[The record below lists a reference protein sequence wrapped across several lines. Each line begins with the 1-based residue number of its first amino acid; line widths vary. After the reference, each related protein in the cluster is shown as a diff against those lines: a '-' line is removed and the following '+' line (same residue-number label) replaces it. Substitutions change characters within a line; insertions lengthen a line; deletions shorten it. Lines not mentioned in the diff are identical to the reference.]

1 MLLQVVQRGLAHRG
15 LADLGLSLDDI
26 DQGVYIAL
34 LDCIQRIR
42 HFRQILCDLIGLCIG
57 NALVRRPER
66 IQSAIQDF
74 IPLGLQLRKHILKL
88 LDLPLLRSCV
98 RLLLLRL
105 PLLEHLVIRCL
116 CEVDL
121 LLPLV
126 NTLIIRIRD
135 PLHGSVVG
143 LLLALPSGLN
153 RIGQKFVPLLIERL
167 DLILIPFADF
177 PQLCR
182 VRLALSHLPGEFRV
196 LHGLFLLGTEISN
209 LLGVRIDHGLH
220 NRIDILSLDRVLR
233 LVYLVNGLDQKSLR
247 RRPVVLGERLYKLAA
262 LRGVLADLLRH
273 LYDLRIVAV
282 LLRFFAEYGKC
293 AHRRIDIFACPVRA
307 LQKVVHFSVKVL
319 CQTGRSAFQ
328 RLFLADDVIG
338 HVFLL
343 QAVHALLR
351 LGEQLFEG
359 VRSGPGGLCLGFVA
373 VLCRAD
379 GIVCRFKNRVVPVS
393 VKQRSLRLVKSL
405 LRDRRLSGVLL
416 APYVHQIG
424 VDRIFLPVTLNPVL
438 VLPDRALL
446 CGFLCVIQESI
457 RHIFQEMT
465 VCGVDIG
472 ENLC

>member
-1 MLLQVVQRGLAHRG
+1 MAHLPREH
-15 LADLGLSLDDI
+15 
-26 DQGVYIAL
+26 
-34 LDCIQRIR
+34 RICKKR
-42 HFRQILCDLIGLCIG
+42 
-57 NALVRRPER
+57 
-66 IQSAIQDF
+66 
-74 IPLGLQLRKHILKL
+74 
-88 LDLPLLRSCV
+88 
-98 RLLLLRL
+98 
-105 PLLEHLVIRCL
+105 
-116 CEVDL
+116 
-121 LLPLV
+121 
-126 NTLIIRIRD
+126 
-135 PLHGSVVG
+135 
-143 LLLALPSGLN
+143 
-153 RIGQKFVPLLIERL
+153 VPLLVQFL

-209 LLGVRIDHGLH
+209 LLSVRVNHGLH
-220 NRIDILSLDRVLR
+220 NGIHVLPLHRVLR
-233 LVYLVNGLDQKSLR
+233 LVYLVNGLDQKPLR
-247 RRPVVLGERLYKLAA
+247 RCPVVLGERLYKLAA

-273 LYDLRIVAV
+273 LDDLRVVSA
-282 LLRFFAEYGKC
+282 LLRFFTEYRKC
-293 AHRRIDIFACPVRA
+293 AHRRIEIFACPVRA
-307 LQKVVHFSVKVL
+307 LQKVVHFAVKVL

-328 RLFLADDVIG
+328 RLFLPDDVVG

-351 LGEQLFEG
+351 LGEQLFKG

-379 GIVCRFKNRVVPVS
+379 GIVCRFENCVIPVS
-393 VKQRSLRLVKSL
+393 VKQRSLRFVKSL

-416 APYVHQIG
+416 APYVHQVS
-424 VDRIFLPVTLNPVL
+424 VDRIFLPVTLNPVR

-446 CGFLCVIQESI
+446 CGFLCVVQESI